1 VFARHLSDAG
11 AFPCLEIL
19 FVMRRDIG
27 YFLIQVYVPSILIVI
42 LSWVSFSALRHITT
56 SPIST
61 SLLLSTGGTDRLD
74 RFDSIVNHPLVG
86 FVLDQRRRVTG
97 ARLARPAHRAAAS
110 TMTTTSER
118 SE

>member
-42 LSWVSFSALRHITT
+42 LSWVSFSALRHTT
-56 SPIST
+56 SPHNISYQHVAVAVHWR
-61 SLLLSTGGTDRLD
+61 DR
-74 RFDSIVNHPLVG
+74 
-86 FVLDQRRRVTG
+86 QT
-97 ARLARPAHRAAAS
+97 RPF
-110 TMTTTSER
+110 
-118 SE
+118 